1 MEEALQVPII
11 DLSSIDLTDSLKK
24 ACIENGF
31 FYLINHEVEEDL
43 IRRVFDGSRGFFD
56 LSVGEKMKVLRKNH
70 RGYTPFYDE
79 KLDLVDNPKEIL
91 PCWRFTME
99 EYYRVILNLGKRVLS
114 LIALAL
120 NENEDFFE
128 KVGAFNPPGALLR
141 PMHYP
146 VAGEIN
152 YCDQYMH
159 GCGAHTDYGMIT
171 ILITDGVP
179 GLQVCRDKLQKP
191 QIWED
196 VPQLNGGFI
205 VIVGDMMERWTNCLF
220 RSIYHRVTKPE
231 QERYSVAMFFDPSPD
246 CVVECLKSCCSESS
260 PPRFPPVRVADYLK
274 ENYNITYGYQF
285 VCSLLSELILHSINN
300 IIEAFSSQFSLAPL
314 METIKLNIF
323 VVSSGARNL
332 VMKT

>member
-1 MEEALQVPII
+1 MEGALQVPII
-11 DLSSIDLTDSLKK
+11 DLSSIDLSDSLKK
-24 ACIENGF
+24 ACIENGY
-31 FYLINHEVEEDL
+31 FYLINHEVEGDL

-56 LSVGEKMKVLRKNH
+56 LSIGEKMKVLRKNH

-79 KLDLVDNPKEIL
+79 KLDLVDNPKGDPKESIYFGAPEDISPYGNLNQWPTEEIL
-91 PCWRFTME
+91 PCWRSTME

-120 NENEDFFE
+120 NVNEDFFE

-146 VAGEIN
+146 DEIN

-179 GLQVCRDKLQKP
+179 GLQV
-191 QIWED
+191 
-196 VPQLNGGFI
+196 
-205 VIVGDMMERWTNCLF
+205 
-220 RSIYHRVTKPE
+220 
-231 QERYSVAMFFDPSPD
+231 AMFFDPSPD
-246 CVVECLKSCCSESS
+246 CVVECLKSCCSESP

-274 ENYNITYGYQF
+274 EHYIWLPVNMCNKNITEEEMRTG
-285 VCSLLSELILHSINN
+285 
-300 IIEAFSSQFSLAPL
+300 
-314 METIKLNIF
+314 
-323 VVSSGARNL
+323 
-332 VMKT
+332 

>member
-1 MEEALQVPII
+1 MEGALQVPII

-31 FYLINHEVEEDL
+31 FYLINHEVEDDL

-56 LSVGEKMKVLRKNH
+56 LSIGEKMKVLRKNH

-79 KLDLVDNPKEIL
+79 KLDLVDNPKGDPKESIYFGAPEDISPYGNLNQWPPEEIL
-91 PCWRFTME
+91 PCWRSTME

-120 NENEDFFE
+120 NVNEDFFE

-146 VAGEIN
+146 
-152 YCDQYMH
+152 
-159 GCGAHTDYGMIT
+159 DYGMIT

-179 GLQVCRDKLQKP
+179 GLQVCRDILQKP

-205 VIVGDMMERWTNCLF
+205 VNVGDMMERWTNCLF
-220 RSIYHRVTKPE
+220 KSIYHRVTKPE

-274 ENYNITYGYQF
+274 EHYNITYGYQ
-285 VCSLLSELILHSINN
+285 
-300 IIEAFSSQFSLAPL
+300 
-314 METIKLNIF
+314 
-323 VVSSGARNL
+323 
-332 VMKT
+332 

>member
-1 MEEALQVPII
+1 MEGALQVPII
-11 DLSSIDLTDSLKK
+11 DLRSIDLTDSLKK
-24 ACIENGF
+24 ACIENGY

-79 KLDLVDNPKEIL
+79 KLDLVDNPKGDPKESIYFGAPEDISPYGNLNQWPPEEIL

-120 NENEDFFE
+120 NVNEDFFE

-274 ENYNITYGYQF
+274 ENYNITYGYQYKHL
-285 VCSLLSELILHSINN
+285 C
-300 IIEAFSSQFSLAPL
+300 
-314 METIKLNIF
+314 LNF
-323 VVSSGARNL
+323 F
-332 VMKT
+332 